1 MTTTP
6 ESRHEDAAGG
16 SAPAPHRANPAL
28 TRVLRTSMGLTAV
41 LAVLVAV
48 VGGVSGWSVAG
59 ADGVWSALIGAALT
73 LAFVAITAVSL
84 LIGSRLGG
92 VSFLGVVLGGWI
104 VKILVFIGLLALITR
119 LPFIEP
125 HVLFGCIVAAVLGSV
140 AADSWAAMRARV
152 PYVDD

>member
-1 MTTTP
+1 
-6 ESRHEDAAGG
+6 
-16 SAPAPHRANPAL
+16 
-28 TRVLRTSMGLTAV
+28 
-41 LAVLVAV
+41 
-48 VGGVSGWSVAG
+48 
-59 ADGVWSALIGAALT
+59 
-73 LAFVAITAVSL
+73 
-84 LIGSRLGG
+84 
-92 VSFLGVVLGGWI
+92 VVLGGWI